1 MGTGVHDGHRERMKR
16 RFIQA
21 GLEGFNDHNLLEML
35 LFYAVPRKNTNELA
49 HKLIEHFGS
58 LTAVFEADFEELKTV
73 EGVGDN
79 VATLI
84 KLAPQLGKRYLEE
97 KSVPKNV
104 ISSISAAG
112 EYFVAKFMFEVNE
125 VAYALL
131 LDSANGIIAC
141 KQISRGV
148 VNATEV
154 GVRML
159 VETAIKS
166 NAASVIISHNHP
178 AGPPLPSKEDEYC
191 TELVRKALELV
202 DIKLLDHII
211 VAGKEFQSLNKVG
224 LM

>member
-1 MGTGVHDGHRERMKR
+1 MGKCVHDGHRERMKR
-16 RFIQA
+16 RFVQA
-21 GLEGFNDHNLLEML
+21 GLDGFNDHNLLEML
-35 LFYAVPRKNTNELA
+35 LFYAVPRKNTNLLA

-58 LTAVFEADFEELKTV
+58 LTAVFEADFEELKRV
-73 EGVGDN
+73 EGIGDN
-79 VATLI
+79 AATLI

-97 KSVPKNV
+97 KSAPKNV
-104 ISSISAAG
+104 ISGVNAAG

-125 VAYALL
+125 AAYALL

-159 VETAIKS
+159 VETAIKN

-191 TELVRKALELV
+191 TELIRKALELV

-211 VAGKEFQSLNKVG
+211 VSGKEFQSLNKIG

>member
-1 MGTGVHDGHRERMKR
+1 MGKGVHDGHRERMKR

-21 GLEGFNDHNLLEML
+21 GLDGFNDHNLLEML
-35 LFYAVPRKNTNELA
+35 LFYAVPRKNTNLLA

-73 EGVGDN
+73 EGIGDN
-79 VATLI
+79 AATLI

-97 KSVPKNV
+97 KSAPKNV
-104 ISSISAAG
+104 ISSVNAAG

-125 VAYALL
+125 AAYALL

-159 VETAIKS
+159 VETAIKN

-178 AGPPLPSKEDEYC
+178 AGPPQPSKEDEYC
-191 TELVRKALELV
+191 TELIRKALELV

-211 VAGKEFQSLNKVG
+211 VAGKEFQSLNKIG

>member
-1 MGTGVHDGHRERMKR
+1 MGKGVHDGHRERMKR

-21 GLEGFNDHNLLEML
+21 GLDGFNDHNLLEML
-35 LFYAVPRKNTNELA
+35 LFYAVPRKNTNLLA

-58 LTAVFEADFEELKTV
+58 LTAVFEADFEELKRV
-73 EGVGDN
+73 EGIGDN
-79 VATLI
+79 AATLI

-97 KSVPKNV
+97 KSAPKNV
-104 ISSISAAG
+104 ISSVNAAG

-125 VAYALL
+125 AAYALL

-159 VETAIKS
+159 VETAIKN

-191 TELVRKALELV
+191 TELIRKALELV

-211 VAGKEFQSLNKVG
+211 VAGKEFQSLNKMG